1 MIHFADACIGREER
15 DAVMAVLNSG
25 RLTRGPWCEA
35 ADAALWAAT
44 GQRCH
49 VVSSGTAALH
59 LALLAA
65 GVGPG
70 DEVIVP
76 ATSFVATANAV
87 LYCGAEPVFV
97 DVDIRTWTIDHER
110 AIAPV
115 TPKTKAIVAV
125 NLYGVPP
132 AGFSDWQAEHY
143 AATGRRV
150 VIIEDNAEG
159 LGSLRSGVP
168 AVGDLTCYSF
178 YGSKTATSGEGG
190 AVGWSDPLHGRR
202 VVHLAGQAQARE
214 RYCHDAVGF
223 NYRMTEIQAA
233 VLREQLKKLP
243 QFLAARR
250 HVFDLYL
257 EHLPAGFRPQEAAK
271 DDTPGLWA
279 FAVRKPGMDA
289 ATVIRRLHQ
298 AGIETRP
305 VFPPLC
311 WHGHLV
317 HFDSGICGTAAAV
330 HREGIVL
337 PTHCNLTPADVKR
350 VCFELTKAAA

>member
-1 MIHFADACIGREER
+1 VIHFADACIGREER
-15 DAVMAVLNSG
+15 EAVMAVLSSG
-25 RLTRGPWCEA
+25 RLTRGPWCDA
-35 ADAALWAAT
+35 ADEALGGVT

-59 LALLAA
+59 LAMLAA

-76 ATSFVATANAV
+76 ATSFVASANAV
-87 LYCGAEPVFV
+87 LYCGAKPVFV
-97 DVDIRTWTIDHER
+97 DVDSRTWTIDHER
-110 AIAPV
+110 SIAAV
-115 TPKTKAIVAV
+115 TPRTKAIVPV

-132 AGFSDWQAEHY
+132 AGFADWQAEHF
-143 AATGRRV
+143 AATGQRV

-168 AVGDLTCYSF
+168 AVGDMTCYSF

-190 AVGWSDPLHGRR
+190 AVGWSDPLYGRR
-202 VVHLAGQAQARE
+202 VSHLAGQAQTKE
-214 RYCHDAVGF
+214 RYVHDACGF

-243 QFLAARR
+243 QFLAGRR
-250 HVFDLYL
+250 QVFDLYL
-257 EHLPAGFRPQEAAK
+257 EHLPAGFRPQEAPK
-271 DDTPGLWA
+271 DCTPGLWA
-279 FAVRKPGMDA
+279 FAVKRFGMDA
-289 ATVIRRLHQ
+289 ATVVRRLHQ

-305 VFPPLC
+305 VFPPLPS
-311 WHGHLV
+311 HRHLRV
-317 HFDSGICGTAAAV
+317 YGSAMCGTATAL

-337 PTHCNLTPADVKR
+337 PTHCNLTTADVKR
-350 VCFELTKAAA
+350 VCFELTKAEA